1 MTQMLN
7 FESARFDTRSKELQ
21 GRIDKLADTASTQIN
36 RVDEH
41 DKIIAVFQ
49 KEKLVNIQHLDT
61 LTGVVNDFAAKCD
74 IYQSEIKELT

>member
-21 GRIDKLADTASTQIN
+21 GQIDNLADTASTQIN
-36 RVDEH
+36 RVDEQE
-41 DKIIAVFQ
+41 KIIALFQ

-61 LTGVVNDFAAKCD
+61 LTNDFAAKCD